1 MSSTAIVEKALK
13 DPEFRQ
19 RLKDNPTAVCRA
31 EGADLPD
38 GVNVQLI
45 ESDPKEIHFF
55 VGVST
60 KSPEINAILERAE
73 KDSQFSQKLC
83 ESPHKLLT
91 ELAGLQIAPGSKV
104 IVHPAC
110 QTQKYLM
117 LPGKESEVA
126 ELSDSELETVSGG
139 GLFKNLIN
147 RLCGDTNLVIID
159 KTGQTTEYTDP
170 SLGRGMVNMGNIMT

>member
-1 MSSTAIVEKALK
+1 MSSTTIVEKALK
-13 DPEFRQ
+13 DPGFRQ

-45 ESDPKEIHFF
+45 EADPKEIHFF

-60 KSPEINAILERAE
+60 KSPEINALLERAE
-73 KDSQFSQKLC
+73 KDSQFSQRLC

-91 ELAGLQIAPGSKV
+91 DLAGLQITPGSKV

-110 QTQKYLM
+110 ETLKYLI
-117 LPGKESEVA
+117 LPGQESTA
-126 ELSDSELETVSGG
+126 TELSDSELDTVSGG
-139 GLFKNLIN
+139 GKFLNLLN
-147 RLCGDTNLVIID
+147 RLCGDRNLVIID
-159 KTGQTTEYTDP
+159 KTGQTTAYTDP
-170 SLGRGMVNMGNIMT
+170 SFGANNIEMGSIM